1 MSTVHSG
8 AGVSPRVTGSGDRA
22 PRRHWSRK
30 EDKIAYAML
39 VPGLLPYIAFA
50 LLPIGW
56 LIRYSFFR
64 WNGFTE
70 PSFVGLDNYARVM
83 RDDQWW
89 SSVVNTLQFGFG
101 RLIIEVPVAMALA
114 YVFFRGVRAGV
125 VYRTIVFLPHVL
137 SAAIIGIIFAFL
149 LRDVGGPVNQVLG
162 GFGIDPIAFFGDAQ
176 NAMVSLIGVGVWA
189 NVGIIM
195 LLFFAGMATV
205 PKELLEAAELDGAG
219 HWSTF
224 RHIMLPMLL
233 PVTRVV
239 VLITIIGILRSF
251 DLVKTLSDG
260 GPNGATEV
268 MFTYLYRYFFEPEA
282 IPQIGYAAALGV
294 VASIVIGIVSIAY
307 LRVVR
312 PATA

>member
-1 MSTVHSG
+1 
-8 AGVSPRVTGSGDRA
+8 
-22 PRRHWSRK
+22 
-30 EDKIAYAML
+30 ML
-39 VPGLLPYIAFA
+39 VPGLLPYVAFA
-50 LLPIGW
+50 LIPIGW

-64 WNGFTE
+64 WNGFTD
-70 PSFVGLDNYARVM
+70 PVFVGVDNYARVA
-83 RDDQWW
+83 RDVEWW
-89 SSVVNTLQFGFG
+89 GSVINTLQFGFG
-101 RLIIEVPVAMALA
+101 RLIIEVPLAMLLA
-114 YVFFRGVRAGV
+114 YVFYRGVRAGI
-125 VYRTIVFLPHVL
+125 VYRTVVFLPHVL
-137 SAAIIGIIFAFL
+137 SAAIIGIIFSFL

-162 GFGIDPIAFFGDAQ
+162 KFGIGPISFFGDAQ
-176 NAMVSLIGVGVWA
+176 NAMRSLIGTGVWA

-205 PKELLEAAELDGAG
+205 PRELLEAAEIDGAG
-219 HWSTF
+219 HWASF
-224 RHIMLPMLL
+224 RYILLPMLL
-233 PVTRVV
+233 PVARVV

-312 PATA
+312 PAKS